1 MKLILLGAPGA
12 GKGTQADIIKKKLNI
27 PTISTGNILRAAV
40 KNGTPTGLKAKEYMD
55 AGKLVPD
62 EVIIGII
69 NERLQESDCANGYI
83 LDGVPRTIAQAEALE
98 QAGIRFDAVVAIEIH
113 CGGYHTGDPA
123 GVGSGRMITLKSP
136 HEIELMRRAGKITAA
151 ARALARDM
159 VKPGVTTA
167 QIDKAVFQFIKEQ
180 GATPSFLHYN
190 GYPASVCVSVN
201 DEIIHGIPGKRV
213 LQEGDIVSVD
223 VGAFIGGFHGDC
235 AGTYPCGQVSDEALR
250 LIRVTQQSFF
260 EGMKYAREG
269 YRLSDISAAVQ
280 AYVEA
285 NGFSVVRE
293 YVGHGVG
300 RQMHE
305 APEVP
310 NYGKPGHGPRLLR
323 GMTIAVEPMVNAGTA
338 AIRQMPDGWT
348 VRTADGKNAAH
359 YENTV
364 LITAGEPELLTD
376 PEKSLV

>member
-1 MKLILLGAPGA
+1 
-12 GKGTQADIIKKKLNI
+12 
-27 PTISTGNILRAAV
+27 
-40 KNGTPTGLKAKEYMD
+40 
-55 AGKLVPD
+55 
-62 EVIIGII
+62 
-69 NERLQESDCANGYI
+69 
-83 LDGVPRTIAQAEALE
+83 
-98 QAGIRFDAVVAIEIH
+98 
-113 CGGYHTGDPA
+113 
-123 GVGSGRMITLKSP
+123 
-136 HEIELMRRAGKITAA
+136 MRRAGKITAA
-151 ARALARDM
+151 ARAVARDM

-180 GATPSFLHYN
+180 GAIPSFLHYN

-293 YVGHGVG
+293 YVGHGIG

-323 GMTIAVEPMVNAGTA
+323 GMTIAVEPMVNGGTA
-338 AIRQMPDGWT
+338 AIKQMPDGWT